1 MKTKN
6 GYKKLGIVQRA
17 NDTPRSYIVQ
27 SGNRE
32 YRRNRRD
39 LLQSKEHP
47 GNMHNEYFLEDY
59 ILLAKR
65 EENQENKNW
74 VIRRLTP
81 IPVKHLRQSTNLP
94 SSHDVHRGKNSNT
107 TNTNTLL
114 FKCKLCYSKFA
125 VDVNNWQ
132 NNPAISCMMSV

>member
-1 MKTKN
+1 MRMKTKN
-6 GYKKLGIVQRA
+6 GYKKLAIVQRA

-47 GNMHNEYFLEDY
+47 GNMYNEHFLEDY

-65 EENQENKNW
+65 EENQENQKLDQPEIN
-74 VIRRLTP
+74 TNP
-81 IPVKHLRQSTNLP
+81 IPESNINPSETPETVNQSPIKPRRSQRLKQQHYQYQHIVT
-94 SSHDVHRGKNSNT
+94 
-107 TNTNTLL
+107 
-114 FKCKLCYSKFA
+114 
-125 VDVNNWQ
+125 
-132 NNPAISCMMSV
+132 